1 MKQGTLI
8 IQNPTGLHARPARLF
23 VDTAKKF
30 RSTIQVQCAD
40 RKANGK
46 SMISLLTLGIERGT
60 EITVLADG
68 IDEADAYAAL
78 AQLIGDGFGELH
90 VGEPSVAQLQ
100 NGHASSQPFA
110 GNGATPHDLSV
121 SVAPSS
127 PQPNHLLNGLIAAPG
142 IAIGQIFHI
151 KKMAVQLPEFGG
163 DVAHEQQILHN
174 AIAQAKTQL
183 EALRAKLATSDPT
196 KADTSSEANI
206 FAAHKEIIEDADLL
220 QAVNAKIGE
229 KQSAAKAWQQLIAQ
243 HAAQMRQLPDPTL
256 AARAA
261 DIQDVGARVLNIL
274 LNVSDVAP
282 QWPDHP
288 VIVVAQELLPS
299 DMAALDVEKVRGI
312 CVAEGGPTAHASIL
326 ARSLGIPALVSADAK
341 LHQLPNGTQIIINAL
356 GQARL
361 GQIDLT
367 PTAAAL
373 VEAEAAQQSWQRQRQ
388 QAAQLAHTAAVTL
401 DKHRVEVVAN
411 IGSVADAALAMASGA
426 EGVGLLR
433 TEFLFIDS
441 PVSPSEQ
448 TQFETYRAILQ
459 AMNELPVIIRTL
471 DIGGDKPV
479 AYLDMPAEKNPFL
492 GERGIRLCLNRPDI
506 LRTQL
511 RAILRAAGAGR
522 VRIMIPMIADFDEWR
537 AVRDLVTQIKA
548 EFVAQVELGIMIEVP
563 SAAVMADVFAAEVD
577 FFSVGTNDLTQYTLA
592 MDRQHPALAHKADA
606 LHPAVLRLIAQT
618 VAAAHKAG
626 KWVGVCGEIGAD
638 LQAVPILVG
647 LGVDELSVNPK
658 AIAMVKA
665 QIRQLTFAQAQTL
678 AQRALACATAGAV
691 RSLTHR

>member
-1 MKQGTLI
+1 MKQGNLI

-30 RSTIQVQCAD
+30 RATIQVQCAD

-46 SMISLLTLGIERGT
+46 SMISLLTLGVERGA
-60 EITVLADG
+60 EITVMADG

-90 VGEPSVAQLQ
+90 LAQPSGEQTK
-100 NGHASSQPFA
+100 NGHAPNQRSPSD
-110 GNGATPHDLSV
+110 GAAASP
-121 SVAPSS
+121 VALPDHIL
-127 PQPNHLLNGLIAAPG
+127 QGLIAAPG
-142 IAIGQIFHI
+142 IGIGRVFHL
-151 KKMAVQLPEFGG
+151 KKTVAQLPEFSG
-163 DVAHEQQILHN
+163 DVAQEQRRLHD
-174 AIAQAKTQL
+174 AIAQAKADL
-183 EALRAKLATSDPT
+183 ETLRAKLAVNAVAQTEAT
-196 KADTSSEANI
+196 SEANI
-206 FAAHKEIIEDADLL
+206 FAAHKEIIEDADLV

-229 KQSAAKAWQQLIAQ
+229 KQSAAKAWQYQIAQ
-243 HAAQMRQLPDPTL
+243 HAAQMRQLPDPVL

-261 DIQDVGARVLNIL
+261 DIQDVGARVLNLL
-274 LNVSDVAP
+274 LNISDDAP

-288 VIVVAQELLPS
+288 VIIVAQELLPS

-326 ARSLGIPALVSADAK
+326 ARSLGIPALVSAEAN
-341 LHQLPNGTQIIINAL
+341 LHQLPNGTQMIVNAL

-361 GQIDLT
+361 GQIDLA

-373 VEAEAAQQSWQRQRQ
+373 SEAEAAQQNWQRQRQ

-411 IGSVADAALAMASGA
+411 IGSVTDANVALASGA

-448 TQFETYRAILQ
+448 TQFETYRDILQ
-459 AMNELPVIIRTL
+459 VMNGLPVIIRTL

-479 AYLDMPAEKNPFL
+479 AYLDMPPEKNPFL

-537 AVRDLVTQIKA
+537 AVRDLMTQLKA
-548 EFVAQVELGIMIEVP
+548 EFAAQVELGIMIEVP

-592 MDRQHPALAHKADA
+592 MDRQHPVLAHKADA

-618 VAAAHKAG
+618 VQAAHKAG

-665 QIRQLTFAQAQTL
+665 QIRQLTFTQAQTL

-691 RSLTHR
+691 RSLIVDSR